1 MKDLRNY
8 LKPDEIER
16 MLDEAGK
23 TGNERDYLLI
33 RILWKTGIRVSELIN
48 LESSWI
54 DDEDKMITV
63 LGKGNKMRRTPI
75 DRDTLR
81 NLRRY
86 IKDKEIKNDKIF
98 NMTRQR
104 VFQIIK
110 ETAKN
115 AGIDKPIHPHT
126 LRHSYAVNY
135 LKKGGNLRNL
145 QLNLGH
151 SNLNTTAGYLQI
163 TCQDRKEEYEKIII
177 D

>member
-8 LKPDEIER
+8 LKPEEVEK
-16 MLDEAGK
+16 MLDKAVK
-23 TGNERDYLLI
+23 ERDNLII
-33 RILWKTGIRVSELIN
+33 RILWKSGLRISELLS
-48 LESSWI
+48 LEPNWI
-54 DDEDKMITV
+54 DEEDKMITV

-81 NLRRY
+81 YLRRY
-86 IKDKEIKNDKIF
+86 IKDKEIDKEKIF
-98 NMTRQR
+98 KITRQR
-104 VFQIIK
+104 AFQLIREIA
-110 ETAKN
+110 AK
-115 AGIDKPIHPHT
+115 AKIDKPIHPHT

-163 TCQDRKEEYEKIII
+163 TCDDRRQEYQKIMI